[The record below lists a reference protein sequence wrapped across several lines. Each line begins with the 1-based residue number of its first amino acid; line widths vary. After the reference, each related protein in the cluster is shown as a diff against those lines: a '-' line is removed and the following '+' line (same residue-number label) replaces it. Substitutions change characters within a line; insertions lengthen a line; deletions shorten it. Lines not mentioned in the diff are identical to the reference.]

1 MRIEID
7 SDTLCPWRDA
17 GKKRVALAVHSV
29 RPPCFSM
36 WQRSGMG
43 VQYVRCSASRT
54 SRQATAPAILQVFER
69 LQRLASAS

>member
-7 SDTLCPWRDA
+7 SDTMCPWCYA
-17 GKKRVALAVHSV
+17 GKKRVALAVHAL
-29 RPPCFSM
+29 RPPGCST

>member
-7 SDTLCPWRDA
+7 SDTMCPWRYA
-17 GKKRVALAVHSV
+17 GKRRVALAALAL

-36 WQRSGMG
+36 WQRNGMG
-43 VQYVRCSASRT
+43 VQYVKCSARRT
-54 SRQATAPAILQVFER
+54 SRRATAPAILQVFER